1 MEMSLQKRF
10 GARSLA
16 LLVGLG
22 VLGCCVLASLVLADA
37 SSAAVPPQGNN
48 CVASDGKIS
57 GRGASYQAHAE
68 TFLAELYGQDFCGN
82 TPKEPADVAGNTM
95 LAYNYPAAEAASATG
110 ASAGLKAASCRTDA
124 YAGDSLPYT
133 EAQLAEL
140 DGVPGKTGGCALTFD
155 PPFPPQAESNKY
167 PNAADIAA
175 PIMSFPIAG
184 SSVSL
189 PVNLTNAV
197 CTAGTKVAPT
207 SLDFTAKEVSRI
219 FGGDAAKWNDSELV
233 ANNALLANCEGAI
246 TRVVRF
252 DGSGTSEIFKGYLVR
267 AGNERSGATCAV
279 GKKWSNYTKTNTEW
293 PGKQKPGEEGT
304 CSAITTAG
312 TSGGPADVKKI
323 EETPNGIGYADLPDA
338 AAGHVPITPSVQN
351 AVATSYQGPNIGESA
366 NCTYSVLTL
375 PGGSPEAYVG
385 LDPEDNWATNN
396 QEQAGAPPNHQNA
409 TDLGSKYPIC
419 GLTFDLVYTGL
430 DNGAIANAIAPLTAD
445 QRRTLYSYFT
455 FVLSSTAQS
464 KLSSIDYASLPTA
477 WLGPLTE
484 GFQSNF

>member
-10 GARSLA
+10 GLRPRA

-22 VLGCCVLASLVLADA
+22 VLGCCLLANLVLAEA
-37 SSAAVPPQGNN
+37 SSAAVPPTGNN
-48 CVASDGKIS
+48 CVANDGKIS

-68 TFLAELYGQDFCGN
+68 AFFAELYAQDFCGN

-140 DGVPGKTGGCALTFD
+140 NGVPGKTGGCSLAFD
-155 PPFPPQAESNKY
+155 PPFQPQVEGNKY
-167 PNAADIAA
+167 PNAADIQAS
-175 PIMSFPIAG
+175 IMSFPVAG
-184 SSVSL
+184 SSVAL

-197 CTAGTKVAPT
+197 CTAGTGKAPT
-207 SLDFTAKEVSRI
+207 SLNFNAKEVSRI
-219 FGGDAAKWNDSELV
+219 FGGDAAKWNDPELV
-233 ANNALLANCEGAI
+233 ANNPLLANCEGAI

-252 DGSGTSEIFKGYLVR
+252 DSAGTTEIFKAYLVR
-267 AGNERSGATCAV
+267 AENERSSATCAV

-293 PGKQKPGEEGT
+293 PGKQSPGTEGT
-304 CSAITTAG
+304 CSTITTAPK
-312 TSGGPADVKKI
+312 SGGPEEVKKI

-338 AAGHVPITPSVQN
+338 AAGKVPITPSVQN
-351 AVATSYQGPNIGESA
+351 ATATSYQGPNIGEAA
-366 NCTYSVLTL
+366 NCNYSVLTL
-375 PGGSPEAYVG
+375 PGGSPEDYVG
-385 LDPEDNWATNN
+385 LDTEDNWSTNN
-396 QEQAGAPPNHQNA
+396 QENPGAPPNHQNA

-419 GLTFDLVYTGL
+419 GITFDLVYTGL
-430 DNGAIANAIAPLTAD
+430 DNGAVPNAIAPLTAD

-464 KLSSIDYASLPTA
+464 KLSSINYAPLPTA

-484 GFQSNF
+484 GFQANF